1 MAMLAKGLA
10 VLLGTTAAL
19 PDVTWAQGLTD
30 WWPDPLTHRGLAAW
44 VSYSRNYD
52 TLWSDPN
59 LAGQEVASIAQSGVE
74 VVLLA
79 ISSSPSQPHL
89 QRLPDRT
96 DQFTSDVQ
104 DVLNL
109 LTANEVRACAS
120 ILSRDDFTGSPGQM
134 AMYVLVDNLLAF
146 NASLGPNDTGFNCVA
161 TDLEMTT
168 AGSHTTVVYD
178 LWRQFHANMRDRI
191 ASGGGGIHLLAWI
204 QGPDYLISQMD
215 SVDRDQ
221 LMQRENITFDVTPGL
236 FDGAFQYFTVLNAL
250 PIFDAVIPMWFFTSQ
265 PPYFVRLDHNIR
277 ELDSLGIPN
286 LYLVAGVMI
295 QNSTGVCCSGCVR
308 GRSDFDDRLNY
319 NDSIR
324 QQFSEFIGTG
334 VFLWPIPADWTCP

>member
-1 MAMLAKGLA
+1 MEILARGVAL
-10 VLLGTTAAL
+10 LLGASAAL

-30 WWPDPLTHRGLAAW
+30 WWPDPSTHRGLAAW
-44 VSYSRNYD
+44 VSFSRDYD
-52 TLWSDPN
+52 TLWSDPI

-74 VVLLA
+74 VVLLS
-79 ISSSPSQPHL
+79 ISSSVSQPHL
-89 QRLPDRT
+89 QRLSDRT
-96 DQFTSDVQ
+96 DQLTADVQ

-120 ILSRDDFTGSPGQM
+120 ILSDDFTGSPGQM
-134 AMYVLVDNLLAF
+134 ARYVLVDNLLAF

-161 TDLEMTT
+161 TDLEMT
-168 AGSHTTVVYD
+168 AGFRTTVVYD
-178 LWRQFHANMRDRI
+178 LWRQFHVNMRDEI
-191 ASGGGGIHLLAWI
+191 VSGGGGIHLLSWI
-204 QGPDYLISQMD
+204 QGPDFLISQMD
-215 SVDRDQ
+215 SADDRDQ

-250 PIFDAVIPMWFFTSQ
+250 PIFDAVIPMWYFT
-265 PPYFVRLDHNIR
+265 PATPYFVRLDHNIR
-277 ELDSLGIPN
+277 ELDGLGIAN